1 MSITLPKIQG
11 PAFYCGDFVNT
22 DIMAP
27 GRFEPYK
34 GPEELARYALI
45 DYESDPPFVDPN
57 TGTSPFKVIVA
68 GREFGCG
75 SSRETAPQ
83 GLYYAGCRAVIAK
96 SFARIFYRNCINMG
110 LILPVVCDRD
120 FDASIIG
127 QEVIVDAQ
135 AGYFTVAGRNYQM
148 PDFGPVT
155 KIIAAGGLTNY
166 TKQRMEVGKK

>member
-1 MSITLPKIQG
+1 MTIQKIQG
-11 PAFYCGDFVNT
+11 LAFYCGDFVDT

-34 GPEELARYALI
+34 NTAELARYALI
-45 DYESDPPFVDPN
+45 DYESNPPFVDPD
-57 TGTSPFKVIVA
+57 TGKSPFKVIVA

-83 GLYYAGCRAVIAK
+83 GLYYAGCRAIIAK

-110 LILPVVCDRD
+110 LLLPIVCTHD
-120 FDASIIG
+120 FDESILGKEFI
-127 QEVIVDAQ
+127 INANKNH
-135 AGYFTVAGRNYQM
+135 FTVKGQNYPI

-166 TKQRMEVGKK
+166 TKQRMEVAKR